1 MKIRGI
7 KKLVSLGVGKYLDS
21 IDIKHRILTSKKL
34 VILETNR

>member
-21 IDIKHRILTSKKL
+21 IKHRILKSKKL